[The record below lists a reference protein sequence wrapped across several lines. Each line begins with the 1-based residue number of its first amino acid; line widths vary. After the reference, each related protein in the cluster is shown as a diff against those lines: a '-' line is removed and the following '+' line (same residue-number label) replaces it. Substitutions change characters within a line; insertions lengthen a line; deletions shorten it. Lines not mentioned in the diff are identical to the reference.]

1 MPFFKE
7 IPKINTNLLI
17 MKCVVEHKNN
27 KKGRK
32 NENNTP
38 YILYIKRKA
47 AWKEEVEDKKKGW
60 KR

>member
-1 MPFFKE
+1 
-7 IPKINTNLLI
+7 

-27 KKGRK
+27 KEKRMA
-32 NENNTP
+32 ENNTP